1 MVQSAAAPRWP
12 DVSARVR
19 ELFRRGA
26 EVALDPHDAWVE
38 ELHAA
43 SLGGPRMRPVAEDPV
58 LAAATRRVTLA
69 NLLHWAAANVQH
81 PGRRVPPNTGPESLE
96 AARDLVRRGLDE
108 SALDAYRAAQGVAWR
123 RWMEICFE
131 LTSDPAELRE
141 LLDVS
146 ALSIATFIED
156 TVAATSERMRAERD
170 ELTRGAHAERR
181 AAVSLLL
188 EGAPISRA
196 RAEAQL
202 GYRLAGPHTAVV
214 VWSGSG
220 TASEQLEAAAEAV
233 VRAGGAAHRL
243 TVVASAAALW
253 IWLPV
258 ATAPNAGQLA
268 GELAAHPDVRVAVGR
283 PGRDVD
289 GFRRSHLDAATTQR
303 MVARLQEDPAAP
315 RHSQARGGPLHRG
328 RRGRPVPSQLAY
340 YEDVQLVALL
350 TAEPTQADEFLAD
363 TLGGLL
369 YADADTQQAV
379 RTYVRELGNTS
390 RTAERLYTH
399 RNTVLRRLA
408 RADELLPR
416 PLAENVVSVAA
427 ALEVLRWRGT
437 AR

>member
-1 MVQSAAAPRWP
+1 VVSPRT
-12 DVSARVR
+12 R

-26 EVALDPHDAWVE
+26 EVALDPRDDWVE

-43 SLGGPRMRPVAEDPV
+43 ALGGSRMRPVAEDPV
-58 LAAATRRVTLA
+58 LAAATRRVNLA

-81 PGRRVPPNTGPESLE
+81 PGRRVPANTGTEMLE

-123 RWMEICFE
+123 RWMRICFE
-131 LTSDPAELRE
+131 LTADPAELRA

-156 TVAATSERMRAERD
+156 TIAAVSERMAAERA

-181 AAVSLLL
+181 AAVTLLL
-188 EGAPISRA
+188 EGAPIARA

-202 GYRLAGPHTAVV
+202 GYGLAGPHTAAV

-220 TASEQLEAAAEAV
+220 AASEQLEAAAEAV
-233 VRAGGAAHRL
+233 VRASGAAHRL

-253 IWLPV
+253 VWLPV
-258 ATAPNAGQLA
+258 ARRRTRGSSPPPWPRT
-268 GELAAHPDVRVAVGR
+268 PDVRVAVGPPR
-283 PGRDVD
+283 PGR
-289 GFRRSHLDAATTQR
+289 RRLPPQPPRRRHHPADARPADLARSRWPATRTCSWSR
-303 MVARLQEDPAAP
+303 CSP
-315 RHSQARGGPLHRG
+315 G
-328 RRGRPVPSQLAY
+328 
-340 YEDVQLVALL
+340 
-350 TAEPTQADEFLAD
+350 EPTLADEFLAD
-363 TLGGLL
+363 TLGDLL
-369 YADADTQQAV
+369 HADADTQQAV
-379 RTYVRELGNTS
+379 LTYVRELGSTS
-390 RTAERLYTH
+390 RTAQRLYTH

-416 PLAENVVSVAA
+416 PLAENVVGVAA

-437 AR
+437 AP

>member
-1 MVQSAAAPRWP
+1 MVHGAADVRWP
-12 DVSARVR
+12 ELSPRGR

-26 EVALDPHDAWVE
+26 ETALDPRADWVE

-43 SLGGPRMRPVAEDPV
+43 ALGGPRMRPVAEDPV
-58 LAAATRRVTLA
+58 LAAATRRVNLA

-81 PGRRVPPNTGPESLE
+81 PGRRVPPNTGPESLDT
-96 AARDLVRRGLDE
+96 ARDLVRRGLDE
-108 SALDAYRAAQGVAWR
+108 SVLDAYRAGQSVAWR
-123 RWMEICFE
+123 RWMQICFE
-131 LTSDPAELRE
+131 LTADPGELRE

-188 EGAPISRA
+188 EGAPIGRA

-202 GYRLAGPHTAVV
+202 GYGLAGPHTAAI
-214 VWSGSG
+214 VWSGAG
-220 TASEQLEAAAEAV
+220 VASEQLEAAAEAV

-253 IWLPV
+253 VWLPV
-258 ATAPNAGQLA
+258 ASAPHAGQLA

-303 MVARLQEDPAAP
+303 MVARLTSPQ
-315 RHSQARGGPLHRG
+315 QVAR
-328 RRGRPVPSQLAY
+328 

-350 TAEPTQADEFLAD
+350 TAEPTQADEFLTD
-363 TLGGLL
+363 TLGELL
-369 YADADTQQAV
+369 HADADTQEAV
-379 RTYVRELGNTS
+379 LTYVRELGSTS

-408 RADELLPR
+408 RADGLLPR
-416 PLAENVVSVAA
+416 PLAEDVVGVAA

-437 AR
+437 AT

>member
-1 MVQSAAAPRWP
+1 VVHGAATDVRWP
-12 DVSARVR
+12 VVSPRTR

-26 EVALDPHDAWVE
+26 EVALDPRDDWVE

-43 SLGGPRMRPVAEDPV
+43 ALGGSRMRPVAEDPV
-58 LAAATRRVTLA
+58 LAAATRRVNLA

-81 PGRRVPPNTGPESLE
+81 PGRRVPANTGTEMLE

-123 RWMEICFE
+123 RWMRICFE
-131 LTSDPAELRE
+131 LTADPAELRA

-156 TVAATSERMRAERD
+156 TVAAVSERMAAERA
-170 ELTRGAHAERR
+170 ELTRGTHAERR
-181 AAVSLLL
+181 AAVTLLL
-188 EGAPISRA
+188 EGAPIARA

-202 GYRLAGPHTAVV
+202 GYGLAGPHTAAV

-220 TASEQLEAAAEAV
+220 AASEQLEAAAEAV
-233 VRAGGAAHRL
+233 VRASGAAHRL

-253 IWLPV
+253 VWLPV
-258 ATAPNAGQLA
+258 ATAPHAGQLA
-268 GELAAHPDVRVAVGR
+268 ASLAANPHVRVAVGR

-303 MVARLQEDPAAP
+303 MLARLTSPQQVAR
-315 RHSQARGGPLHRG
+315 
-328 RRGRPVPSQLAY
+328 

-350 TAEPTQADEFLAD
+350 TGEPTLADEFLTD
-363 TLGGLL
+363 TLGDLL
-369 YADADTQQAV
+369 HADADTQQAV
-379 RTYVRELGNTS
+379 LTYVRELGSTS
-390 RTAERLYTH
+390 RTAQRLYTH

-416 PLAENVVSVAA
+416 PLAENVVGVAA

-437 AR
+437 AT

>member
-1 MVQSAAAPRWP
+1 M
-12 DVSARVR
+12 R

-26 EVALDPHDAWVE
+26 EVALDPRAEWVE

-43 SLGGPRMRPVAEDPV
+43 ALGGQRMRPVAEDPV
-58 LAAATRRVTLA
+58 LAAATRRANLA

-81 PGRRVPPNTGPESLE
+81 PGRRVPANTGPEVLE
-96 AARDLVRRGLDE
+96 SARDLVRRGLDE

-123 RWMEICFE
+123 RWMAICFD

-146 ALSIATFIED
+146 ALSIATFIDD
-156 TVAATSERMRAERD
+156 TVAAISERMRAERD

-181 AAVSLLL
+181 ATVTLLL

-202 GYRLAGPHTAVV
+202 GYGLAGPHTAVV

-220 TASEQLEAAAEAV
+220 AASEQLEAAAEAV
-233 VRAGGAAHRL
+233 VRASGAAHRL
-243 TVVASAAALW
+243 TVLASAAAIW
-253 IWLPV
+253 VWLPV
-258 ATAPNAGQLA
+258 ATAPRAGQLA
-268 GELAAHPDVRVAVGR
+268 AQLAAHPDVRVAVGR
-283 PGRDVD
+283 PGADVD

-303 MVARLQEDPAAP
+303 MLARLTSPQQVAR
-315 RHSQARGGPLHRG
+315 
-328 RRGRPVPSQLAY
+328 

-350 TAEPTQADEFLAD
+350 TGEPTQAEEFLAD
-363 TLGGLL
+363 TLGDLL
-369 YADADTQQAV
+369 HADADTQQAV
-379 RTYVRELGNTS
+379 LAYVRELGNTS
-390 RTAERLYTH
+390 RTARRLYTH

-416 PLAENVVSVAA
+416 PLAEDVVSVAA

-437 AR
+437 AT

>member
-1 MVQSAAAPRWP
+1 MVRGAAEVRWP
-12 DVSARVR
+12 ELSPRGR

-38 ELHAA
+38 TLHAA
-43 SLGGPRMRPVAEDPV
+43 ALGGPRMRPVAEDPV
-58 LAAATRRVTLA
+58 LAAVTRRANLA

-81 PGRRVPPNTGPESLE
+81 PGRRVPANTGPESLE

-123 RWMEICFE
+123 RWMQICFE

-181 AAVSLLL
+181 AAVTLLL
-188 EGAPISRA
+188 EGAPIGRA

-202 GYRLAGPHTAVV
+202 GYGLAGPHTAAI
-214 VWSGSG
+214 VWSGAG
-220 TASEQLEAAAEAV
+220 VAFEQLEAAAEAV

-253 IWLPV
+253 LWLPV
-258 ATAPNAGQLA
+258 ASAPHAGQLA

-303 MVARLQEDPAAP
+303 MVARLTSPQ
-315 RHSQARGGPLHRG
+315 QVAR
-328 RRGRPVPSQLAY
+328 

-350 TAEPTQADEFLAD
+350 TAEPTQADDFLAD
-363 TLGGLL
+363 TLGDLL
-369 YADADTQQAV
+369 DADADTRHAV
-379 RTYVRELGNTS
+379 LTYVRELGSTS

-416 PLAENVVSVAA
+416 PLADNVVGVAA
-427 ALEVLRWRGT
+427 ALEVLRWRGP
-437 AR
+437 RVG

>member
-1 MVQSAAAPRWP
+1 M
-12 DVSARVR
+12 
-19 ELFRRGA
+19 
-26 EVALDPHDAWVE
+26 ALDPHDAWVE
-38 ELHAA
+38 TLHAA
-43 SLGGPRMRPVAEDPV
+43 ALGGPRMRPVAEDPV
-58 LAAATRRVTLA
+58 LAAVTRRANLA

-81 PGRRVPPNTGPESLE
+81 PGRRVPANTGPESLE

-123 RWMEICFE
+123 RWMQICFE

-181 AAVSLLL
+181 AAVTLLL
-188 EGAPISRA
+188 EGAPIGRA

-202 GYRLAGPHTAVV
+202 GYGLAGPHTAAI
-214 VWSGSG
+214 VWSGAG
-220 TASEQLEAAAEAV
+220 VAFEQLEAAAEAV

-253 IWLPV
+253 LWLPV
-258 ATAPNAGQLA
+258 ASAPHAGQLA

-303 MVARLQEDPAAP
+303 MVARLTSPQ
-315 RHSQARGGPLHRG
+315 QVAR
-328 RRGRPVPSQLAY
+328 

-350 TAEPTQADEFLAD
+350 TAEPTQADDFLAD
-363 TLGGLL
+363 TLGDLL
-369 YADADTQQAV
+369 DADADTRHAV
-379 RTYVRELGNTS
+379 LTYVRELGSTS

-416 PLAENVVSVAA
+416 PLADNVVGVAA
-427 ALEVLRWRGT
+427 ALEVLRWRGP
-437 AR
+437 RVG